1 MSFSSFVGRFAIGAI
16 VCSFLVGGL
25 AACSSE
31 PSEPEYGF
39 GEADMQN
46 AIVGN
51 WTGMMSLTGQAPTA
65 FTLAVTQVPTMQP
78 ACGNRTFSS
87 PLCIE
92 TSSMTVD
99 ATLSTT
105 DKVFDAVKL
114 SGNFMVIG
122 LEINNGELSLSGPG
136 VNIAG
141 GIDMAKTAHDL
152 NISGDHTGSA
162 TMQR

>member
-1 MSFSSFVGRFAIGAI
+1 MSFSSFAGRFAIGAL
-16 VCSFLVGGL
+16 VCVALVGGL
-25 AACSSE
+25 AACSSV

-39 GEADMQN
+39 DEADMQN

-51 WTGMMSLTGQAPTA
+51 WSGMMSLTGQAPTA
-65 FTLAVTQVPTMQP
+65 FTLAVTQVPAMQP
-78 ACGNRTFSS
+78 ACGSRTFNS
-87 PLCIE
+87 PLCVE
-92 TSSMTVD
+92 TSSMMLD

-114 SGNFMVIG
+114 SGEFFVIG

-136 VNIAG
+136 VSISG
-141 GIDMAKTAHDL
+141 GIEMAKTSHDL
-152 NISGDHTGSA
+152 TISGDHMGSA

>member
-1 MSFSSFVGRFAIGAI
+1 MSFLSSAGRFAMGALI
-16 VCSFLVGGL
+16 CSLL

-31 PSEPEYGF
+31 PLEPEYGF

-51 WTGMMSLTGQAPTA
+51 WTGMMSLTGQTPTA
-65 FTLAVTQVPTMQP
+65 FTLAVAQVPAMQP
-78 ACGNRTFSS
+78 ACGSRTFSS
-87 PLCIE
+87 PLCVE
-92 TSSMTVD
+92 TSSMVLD

-114 SGNFMVIG
+114 KGEFFVIG
-122 LEINNGELSLSGPG
+122 LEITNGELSLSGPG
-136 VNIAG
+136 VTIAG
-141 GIDMAKTAHDL
+141 GIDMAKTAQDI
-152 NISGDHTGSA
+152 NISGDHMGAA